1 MPFQKRPIIP
11 TLEIFLLLFFSSLLS
26 HAQTF
31 AVQVGAYH
39 EDANVRAMDDRLSAL
54 DYTVVKERVRQGN
67 GKTLTQ
73 VAVGSLPDRKE
84 ATLTLN
90 RLKAEGLDGF
100 VRNMPPPVLLAQNTA
115 NKEAQPRENALN
127 YFADGVEA
135 LDVQDFEGAAQ
146 SFKKAM
152 ALEPQNLEFEYHLAV
167 AYVRLKRDEEA
178 LNIFESLIKRNPKNY
193 FKAYFDI
200 AGVYSREGAFQKALD
215 TLNLADQ
222 AAPNTARVY
231 LEKGYVYKNLKEY
244 DQAIKSFNRA
254 KELDPKESQL
264 VYYMI
269 GAVDLEREEFKNS
282 DLMFKKAI
290 QVAPETPLAQSARQT
305 IPNIEQAA
313 WARKP
318 WYLTTALNWG
328 YDDNVPRNPIEEL
341 TGGPVTGGLGKGD
354 QFQTF
359 FLTGGYKFLNRKDM
373 EIGAGYS
380 LFSLGYRDW
389 TQNNVTSHSPHAY
402 FQGNFDPVYIRFRY
416 DFSYFY
422 AGGKK
427 QTLNPPVYL
436 TFANNSYAKLRMHS
450 FAPTI
455 SILEPYGL
463 RSDVNLSYQIKN
475 YLDGITA
482 DASRYGADITQS
494 YKIPGTESYPRVGYR
509 HAYEQSGDKRSVY
522 SYHEFFAGISSPIY
536 WGITGD
542 VSFSYMRT
550 DYPEFG
556 PTFSTKRLDQTYTV
570 SFTLNRYL
578 IEHLLLTFNY
588 LHIKNDSDYVN
599 PFPNENRDQYT
610 FQKNIYI
617 LAIVYSF

>member
-1 MPFQKRPIIP
+1 MSFQRQRII
-11 TLEIFLLLFFSSLLS
+11 TALTILLLLFLSSLLS

-39 EDANVRAMDDRLSAL
+39 EDSNVNAMHDHLSTL
-54 DYTVVKERVRQGN
+54 DYTVIKEQIKQGN

-73 VAVGSLPDRKE
+73 VAVGPLSDREE
-84 ATLTLN
+84 AALTLN
-90 RLKAEGLDGF
+90 RLQTAGFDGF
-100 VRNMPPPVLLAQNTA
+100 IRHMPSPVLLAQNAT
-115 NKEAQPRENALN
+115 NEETPPRENALN
-127 YFADGVEA
+127 YFADGIEA
-135 LDVQDFEGAAQ
+135 LDVQDFEAAAQ
-146 SFKKAM
+146 SFKQAM
-152 ALEPQNLEFEYHLAV
+152 AIEPENLEFQYHLAV
-167 AYVRLKRDEEA
+167 AYVRLKRDQEA
-178 LNIFESLIKRNPKNY
+178 LNIFESLIKEDPELY

-200 AGVYSREGAFQKALD
+200 AGVYSRQGDFQKALN
-215 TLNLADQ
+215 TLDRAEQAD
-222 AAPNTARVY
+222 PNNARVY

-244 DQAIKSFNRA
+244 DRSIMSFSRA
-254 KELDPKESQL
+254 KELNPKETQL
-264 VYYMI
+264 AYYMI
-269 GAVDLEREEFKNS
+269 GAVDLEREEFDNA

-290 QVAPETPLAQSARQT
+290 EISPETPLAQNAKQT
-305 IPNIEQAA
+305 LPSVEQAA

-328 YDDNVPRNPIEEL
+328 YDDNVPRNPIDEL
-341 TGGPVTGGLGKGD
+341 TGGPVSGGLGVGD

-373 EIGAGYS
+373 EIGVGYS

-402 FQGNFDPVYIRFRY
+402 FQGNFDPVYLRFQY

-427 QTLNPPVYL
+427 QALNPPVYL
-436 TFANNSYAKLRMHS
+436 TFANNSFAKMRMNS
-450 FAPTI
+450 FMQTI
-455 SILEPYGL
+455 SILEPYNL
-463 RSDVNLSYQIKN
+463 RSDINLSYQMKT
-475 YLDGITA
+475 YLDGTA
-482 DASRYGADITQS
+482 DASRYAGDITQT
-494 YKIPGTESYPRVGYR
+494 YNFPDTEIYPRIGYR
-509 HAYEQSGDKRSVY
+509 YAHEPSDDKRAVY
-522 SYHEFFAGISSPIY
+522 SYHEIFAGLSTPIY

-570 SFTLNRYL
+570 AVTLNRYL
-578 IEHLLLTFNY
+578 IDHLLLTFNF
-588 LHIKNDSDYVN
+588 LHIKNDSDYVAPPN
-599 PFPNENRDQYT
+599 PYSTNPHT
-610 FQKNIYI
+610 FQKNIYL